1 MSGLEDS
8 WNVCEL
14 RRSVVNTDLR
24 VTMSRSHDPSR
35 GVTRHTINGSNHS
48 SQHGTA
54 DWRLLL
60 VVCHFPIFPTL
71 HKRTF
76 LRIINNF
83 IKHIRYKAAL
93 VRARRYSDGDRW
105 WQCSSVCSILL
116 MSKDFI
122 NWHKIGNLFALLNVD
137 IFCCIIIAPAF
148 HLGVKCLVCGL
159 AEHKAWQVTKQK

>member
-1 MSGLEDS
+1 MPDLNHEWTRGQLECLWTAAECCKYWPSCDDVTQS
-8 WNVCEL
+8 RCHEASHVTPSMDPII
-14 RRSVVNTDLR
+14 RHNT
-24 VTMSRSHDPSR
+24 
-35 GVTRHTINGSNHS
+35 
-48 SQHGTA
+48 A
-54 DWRLLL
+54 RLTGGWLL

-137 IFCCIIIAPAF
+137 IFCCIIAPAITWV
-148 HLGVKCLVCGL
+148 LSV
-159 AEHKAWQVTKQK
+159 